1 MLQEEV
7 DLRFFIITVVTDE
20 RIFIIHPVKI

>member
-7 DLRFFIITVVTDE
+7 DLRFFIITVVIDE